1 MKRIVVEWPK
11 KNCVISGK
19 SNSELLREEMLAYAK
34 RKGKGVRSARQFCVL
49 SVWKS
54 LTEVLLP
61 IWQNNYPNDALFL
74 QQTFILRF
82 SWL

>member
-34 RKGKGVRSARQFCVL
+34 RKGKGVRSARQFL
-49 SVWKS
+49 RSVGLEISNRGVITNMAK
-54 LTEVLLP
+54 
-61 IWQNNYPNDALFL
+61 
-74 QQTFILRF
+74 
-82 SWL
+82 